1 VKPVV
6 MVTGATGFIGSA
18 LCAKLTNLGF
28 NVVKAV
34 RTGYASDGVVA
45 VGGIDGNTDW
55 SDALQGVDTVIH
67 CAARVH
73 IMRADRENSL
83 QKFRRVN
90 TEGSLNLG
98 RQAAKEGIRRFI
110 YLSSIKVNGEETS
123 TGQRFTTEQAPAPID
138 PYGISKREAEDALRK
153 ISQSSGMEVVIIR
166 PPLVYGPD
174 VKGNFQT
181 MMQWLAKDIPLPFA
195 SIKNK
200 RSLVALDNLIDLIIT
215 CIHHPAA
222 VNETFLV
229 SDDEDL
235 STPELLKKVAFAFD
249 KTVWLTPFPIWM
261 LYLGASL
268 LGKYSDM
275 RKLCESLQ
283 VDITKTRTLLNWEPP
298 IKMDQALRQTAR
310 YFQRRRT

>member
-1 VKPVV
+1 MKPIV

-18 LCAKLTNLGF
+18 LCSKLTNSGF
-28 NVVKAV
+28 NLVKAV
-34 RTGYASDGVVA
+34 RTGCASDGVVV
-45 VGGIDGNTDW
+45 VGDIDGNTDW

-83 QKFRRVN
+83 QAFRRVN

-98 RQAAKEGIRRFI
+98 RQAAKAGVRRFI

-123 TGQRFTTEQAPAPID
+123 AGQRFTTEQAPAPID
-138 PYGISKREAEDALRK
+138 PYGISKREAEDALRE
-153 ISQSSGMEVVIIR
+153 IARSSGMEVVIIR
-166 PPLVYGPD
+166 PPLVYGPG

-181 MMQWLAKDIPLPFA
+181 MMQWLAKGIPLPFA

-200 RSLVALDNLIDLIIT
+200 RSLVALDNLIDLIMI

-222 VNETFLV
+222 VNQTFLV

-235 STPELLKKVAFAFD
+235 STPELLKKAAFALG
-249 KTVWLTPFPIWM
+249 KTVWLMPFPIWM
-261 LYLGASL
+261 LYLVASM
-268 LGKYSDM
+268 LGRHSDM

-283 VDITKTRTLLNWEPP
+283 VDITKTRALLNWEPP
-298 IKMDQALRQTAR
+298 IKMDQALCQTA
-310 YFQRRRT
+310 